1 MQEPWGYNKHI
12 DMVEVL
18 PGHLAKAVRHA
29 RTRRCGIRISGRL
42 SALFA
47 PVPAAGLPATLD
59 FSPLERYPE
68 LPQLML
74 DDFAVSAVC
83 RTDVLYSLPQLAV
96 LILEQPLDIDIS
108 RLAALKDLRCVY
120 SPAVRNIG
128 AAEKLERL
136 HLWSY

>member
-1 MQEPWGYNKHI
+1 
-12 DMVEVL
+12 
-18 PGHLAKAVRHA
+18 
-29 RTRRCGIRISGRL
+29 
-42 SALFA
+42 
-47 PVPAAGLPATLD
+47 
-59 FSPLERYPE
+59 
-68 LPQLML
+68 ML
-74 DDFAVSAVC
+74 DAFAVSAAG